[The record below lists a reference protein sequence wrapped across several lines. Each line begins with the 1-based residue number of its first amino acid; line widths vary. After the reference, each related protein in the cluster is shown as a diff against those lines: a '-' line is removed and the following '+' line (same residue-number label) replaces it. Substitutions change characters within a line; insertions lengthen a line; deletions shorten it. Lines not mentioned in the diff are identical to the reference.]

1 MRHLAERL
9 QAEEVRVWYDAFVLR
24 LGDSLRRSIERGLA
38 SSRFGVVVLSP
49 RFLSKEWPQ
58 RELDGLAAL
67 EVDRRKV
74 ILPVW
79 HEIGRDELVRYSP
92 MLADRLAIRSDSGI
106 DAVLK

>member
-1 MRHLAERL
+1 M
-9 QAEEVRVWYDAFVLR
+9 
-24 LGDSLRRSIERGLA
+24 
-38 SSRFGVVVLSP
+38 
-49 RFLSKEWPQ
+49 SKEWPQ

-92 MLADRLAIRSDSGI
+92 MLADRLAIRSDRGI
-106 DAVLK
+106 DAVVKEILAVIREPSSI